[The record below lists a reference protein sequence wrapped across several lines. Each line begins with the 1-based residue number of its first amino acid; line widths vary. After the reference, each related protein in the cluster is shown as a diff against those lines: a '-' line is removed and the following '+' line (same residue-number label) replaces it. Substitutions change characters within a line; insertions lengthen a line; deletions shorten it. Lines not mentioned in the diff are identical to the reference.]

1 MMVPPFC
8 RRVGDAHC
16 LLFEQLACQ
25 TAFFAQKLVFL
36 AFFTYVKQK
45 QGGHE
50 ARPNQEDTAET
61 P

>member
-1 MMVPPFC
+1 LNKQF
-8 RRVGDAHC
+8 
-16 LLFEQLACQ
+16 ACQ

-50 ARPNQEDTAET
+50 ARPNQEDTAVA